1 MPTRPDQRWSMDFV
15 RHDGRGPPVPGV
27 WTLVDDA
34 TRECPLLLV
43 DRSLPAWR
51 VVEALDM
58 LLVLRRRPRWPSCA
72 TTGRSS

>member
-1 MPTRPDQRWSMDFV
+1 M
-15 RHDGRGPPVPGV
+15 
-27 WTLVDDA
+27 DDA

-58 LLVLRRRPRWPSCA
+58 LLVLRQPLAIVCDRPGS
-72 TTGRSS
+72 